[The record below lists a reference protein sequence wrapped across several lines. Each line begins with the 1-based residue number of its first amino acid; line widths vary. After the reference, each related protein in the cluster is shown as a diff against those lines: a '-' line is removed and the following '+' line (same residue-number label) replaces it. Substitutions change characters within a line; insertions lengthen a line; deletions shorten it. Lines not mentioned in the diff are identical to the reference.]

1 MYKTGF
7 DKIEFVLRLIKNPS
21 GYIVVLLYIYE
32 RIEKLKAIVDAL
44 YEKLQ
49 VEYRESQSREKVAN
63 IDTKKADETNYIQ
76 HYGNLFAIEEECSKT

>member
-7 DKIEFVLRLIKNPS
+7 DKIGFVLRLIKNPS

-32 RIEKLKAIVDAL
+32 RIEKLKAIVDTL

-49 VEYRESQSREKVAN
+49 VEYRESQSREKVDRR
-63 IDTKKADETNYIQ
+63 DT
-76 HYGNLFAIEEECSKT
+76 